1 MRRSVYEGYIG
12 GSLVR
17 GMRVSRGCCGSYE
30 VADRF
35 DGLFDFV
42 MSHYAYDVT
51 RLRSGQKYKLID
63 DVMVFDDEA
72 AYYM

>member
-17 GMRVSRGCCGSYE
+17 SVRVNRGSYE

-35 DGLFDFV
+35 DELFDFV